1 MVTDADIISAL
12 GGPTAL
18 SLKLGLRR
26 SAASNWGKRGIPPEH
41 HLTIWRMALE
51 VGSDWQPP
59 GADALR
65 PLLAASEKAAA

>member
-1 MVTDADIISAL
+1 MVTDADIITAL

-41 HLTIWRMALE
+41 HLTIWRMAIE
-51 VGSDWQPP
+51 AGSQWQPP

-65 PLLAASEKAAA
+65 ERLVQQAEAA